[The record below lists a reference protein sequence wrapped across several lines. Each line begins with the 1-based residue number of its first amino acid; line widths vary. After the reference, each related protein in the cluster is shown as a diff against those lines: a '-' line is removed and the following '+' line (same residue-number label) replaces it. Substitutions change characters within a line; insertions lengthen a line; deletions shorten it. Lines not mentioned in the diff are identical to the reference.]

1 MMIQFLQQIIAKLIA
16 TIAVFIIAAGI
27 VKMPASPA
35 GGPVVINYE
44 TPSSRPTSQEI
55 TEKSRQQPQ
64 TPPLASVK
72 SKPLPKKEPFQ
83 PKIAAT
89 TTPPLTQ
96 PETPPAPASPASPNR
111 GEPAGRPAISL
122 AELNTKVRKTIVN
135 ILCVT
140 KAGGSF
146 KPITG
151 SGVIVSSKGVILTT
165 SHIGQYFLLENEPA
179 ASYLECIIR
188 AGDVAMP
195 AYDAKLL
202 YIPSAWIEK
211 NTDAIAEQEPKGTGE
226 NDYALLLINSA
237 LSADKTLPPDFPTAE
252 PNLDFEN
259 LPENLSVL
267 LASYPAGFIGGIDVQ
282 KNLGLTSTFAP
293 IKALYTFAE
302 TGPTTLDLFSLGG
315 NIVAQGGSSGGGVFD
330 THDGKL
336 LGIIVTSTDATTTAG
351 RTLNTITLPHI
362 KRSFEK
368 YTGKNLASFLNNP
381 AATEVLPTSEFN
393 RLKNLLIE
401 QLNKR

>member
-1 MMIQFLQQIIAKLIA
+1 MIQFLQQIVAKLIEI
-16 TIAVFIIAAGI
+16 IAVFIIAASI
-27 VKMPASPA
+27 VKMPASPTD
-35 GGPVVINYE
+35 GPVVINYE
-44 TPSSRPTSQEI
+44 ASSLRPAWQEI
-55 TEKSRQQPQ
+55 TEKSRQQTQ
-64 TPPLASVK
+64 APPLVSVK
-72 SKPLPKKEPFQ
+72 PKPLPKEEPFQ

-96 PETPPAPASPASPNR
+96 PETPPAPA
-111 GEPAGRPAISL
+111 ISL
-122 AELNTKVRKTIVN
+122 TELNTKARETIVN
-135 ILCVT
+135 ILCAT
-140 KAGGSF
+140 RAGGSF

-151 SGVIVSSKGVILTT
+151 SGVIISSKGIILTT
-165 SHIGQYFLLENEPA
+165 AHIGQYFLLENELA
-179 ASYLECIIR
+179 ASYLDCIIR
-188 AGDVAMP
+188 TGDVAMP

-202 YIPSAWIEK
+202 YIPSVWIEK
-211 NTDAIAEQEPKGTGE
+211 NAENIIQQEPKGTGE

-237 LSADKTLPPDFPTAE
+237 LSADKILPPDFPTAE

-259 LPENLSVL
+259 LPTNLSVL
-267 LASYPAGFIGGIDVQ
+267 LASYPAGFIGGIEIQ

-293 IKALYTFAE
+293 IEALYTFAE

-351 RTLNTITLPHI
+351 RILNVITIPHI

-368 YTGKNLASFLNNP
+368 YTGENLASFLNNP
-381 AATEVLPTSEFN
+381 AATEILPQSEFT

>member
-1 MMIQFLQQIIAKLIA
+1 MIQFLQQTIAKLIVVIA
-16 TIAVFIIAAGI
+16 GLIIAVGI
-27 VKMPASPA
+27 VKMPAT
-35 GGPVVINYE
+35 VNYE
-44 TPSSRPTSQEI
+44 APSSRPVSQEI

-64 TPPLASVK
+64 TPPPVSVK
-72 SKPLPKKEPFQ
+72 PKPLPKKEPSQ

-96 PETPPAPASPASPNR
+96 PETPPAPV
-111 GEPAGRPAISL
+111 ISL
-122 AELNTKVRKTIVN
+122 TELNTKARKTIVN
-135 ILCVT
+135 ILCAT
-140 KAGGSF
+140 QAGGSF

-151 SGVIVSSKGVILTT
+151 SGVIISSKGVILTT
-165 SHIGQYFLLENEPA
+165 AHIGQYFLLENEPA
-179 ASYLECIIR
+179 ASYLDCIIR
-188 AGDVAMP
+188 AGDIAMP
-195 AYDAKLL
+195 AYDVKLL
-202 YIPSAWIEK
+202 YIPSVWIEK
-211 NTDAIAEQEPKGTGE
+211 NAENIIQQEPKGTGE

-237 LSADKTLPPDFPTAE
+237 LSADKILPPDFPTAK

-267 LASYPAGFIGGIDVQ
+267 LASYPAGFIGGIEVQ

-293 IKALYTFAE
+293 IKALYTFTE

-351 RTLNTITLPHI
+351 RILNAITIPYI
-362 KRSFEK
+362 KQSFEK
-368 YTGKNLASFLNNP
+368 YTRENLASFLDNP

-393 RLKNLLIE
+393 RLKNLLVA
-401 QLNKR
+401 QLERR